1 MAGGFRAAVELLR
14 GLDLKDRERILKEMA
29 QSDPAL
35 VEELRH
41 NFITLEDFKDLTPL
55 MLHELIKTA
64 TPERMATALRLAPP
78 ALQEQLLNNTTKTLR
93 ATLEEILH
101 GPPLPVAQVQKAYQE
116 LMDVCEQM
124 AQEGKIIINPQG
136 KDQLV

>member
-116 LMDVCEQM
+116 LMDICEQM
-124 AQEGKIIINPQG
+124 AQEGKIIINPPG

>member
-29 QSDPAL
+29 RSDPAL

-78 ALQEQLLNNTTKTLR
+78 ALQEQLLNNTTQTLR

-116 LMDVCEQM
+116 LMDICEQM

>member
-1 MAGGFRAAVELLR
+1 MAGGFRAALELLR
-14 GLDLKDRERILKEMA
+14 GLPFDDRERILKEMA

-41 NFITLEDFKDLTPL
+41 NFISLNDFQELTPL

-64 TPERMATALRLAPP
+64 TPERVATALRLAPP
-78 ALQEQLLNNTTKTLR
+78 ALQNHILANTAKTLR

-116 LMDVCEQM
+116 LMEICEQM

>member
-35 VEELRH
+35 VEALRH
-41 NFITLEDFKDLTPL
+41 NFITLEDLKDLTPL

-64 TPERMATALRLAPP
+64 TPERLATALRLAPP
-78 ALQEQLLNNTTKTLR
+78 ALQESLLNNTTKTLR

-116 LMDVCEQM
+116 LMDICEQM
-124 AQEGKIIINPQG
+124 AQAGKIIINPQG

>member
-29 QSDPAL
+29 RGDPAL

-116 LMDVCEQM
+116 LMDICEQM